1 MSSLSEYEA
10 MSCPVTPISGCMRP
24 GRAGVSYDFVCD
36 CAAVLLAFFS
46 TAPFRGSSVLLF
58 PFPCYLL
65 LGARVYLEST
75 ASAGSTPASSTP
87 KSQNVCR
94 VFFSKALG
102 KQRVYRV
109 SESLPSVFSL
119 ALGKEMVCRV
129 SDKIHSAKNITLGKA
144 FDSGSF

>member
-1 MSSLSEYEA
+1 MGFSMSSLSEYEA

-65 LGARVYLEST
+65 LGARAYLES
-75 ASAGSTPASSTP
+75 AAPAGSTPASTAPESHPLARVAISTT
-87 KSQNVCR
+87 
-94 VFFSKALG
+94 A
-102 KQRVYRV
+102 
-109 SESLPSVFSL
+109 
-119 ALGKEMVCRV
+119 
-129 SDKIHSAKNITLGKA
+129 
-144 FDSGSF
+144 